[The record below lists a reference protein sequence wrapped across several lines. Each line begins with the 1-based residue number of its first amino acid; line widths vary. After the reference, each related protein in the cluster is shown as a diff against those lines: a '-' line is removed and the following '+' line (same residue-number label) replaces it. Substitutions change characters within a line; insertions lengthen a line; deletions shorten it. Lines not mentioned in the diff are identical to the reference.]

1 MSGTPLISVIVP
13 VYKVEAY
20 LDRCVQSIVDQ
31 TYTNLEII
39 LVDDGS
45 PDECPRM
52 CDAWAK
58 RDERI
63 RVIHQKNGGL
73 SAARNAGMRASTG
86 DYIAF
91 VDSDDWLSRG
101 FIENLHV
108 VAAGYDCEAVGCL
121 FRVDNQKEQDGL
133 QESTKILRIVDR
145 VTAVGDLI
153 EDRIGQMVWNKL
165 YRRELIADIPFVEGK
180 LHEDEFWSYQVLG
193 RIHRY
198 AEIDYVGYHY
208 FQRPD
213 SIMGKAY
220 ALKRLDA
227 LEAQAARVTYLQKH
241 LPELADKG
249 QIKLLFS
256 CLYNGQMCLKHLK
269 GAEQRKAFELLE
281 GIFRQW
287 RLTRNQKKTMKLTH
301 VIWFEMANVSLVS
314 ACRLRNMLQ
323 IGV

>member
-1 MSGTPLISVIVP
+1 MDLISVIVP
-13 VYKVEAY
+13 VYRVEPY

-58 RDERI
+58 RDGRI
-63 RVIHQKNGGL
+63 RVIHQENGGL
-73 SAARNAGMRASTG
+73 SAARNAGMRAATG

-101 FIENLHV
+101 FIENLH
-108 VAAGYDCEAVGCL
+108 AAADKHDCEAAGCL
-121 FRVDNQKEQDGL
+121 FRMDNQKAQNGL

-165 YRRELIADIPFVEGK
+165 YRRELIADIPFEEGK

-220 ALKRLDA
+220 VLNRLDA
-227 LEAQAARVTYLQKH
+227 LEAKIDRQIYLQKN
-241 LPELADKG
+241 LPELDDRG
-249 QIKLLFS
+249 QINLFFT
-256 CLYNGQMCLKHLK
+256 CLYHGQMALKYLQ
-269 GAEQRKAFELLE
+269 GAQQQKALDRLRETC
-281 GIFRQW
+281 RAW
-287 RLTRNQKKTMKLTH
+287 RLTDAQKRTLKPTH
-301 VIWFEMANVSLVS
+301 RIWVEMAGCSLVWT
-314 ACRLRNMLQ
+314 CRIRNLLS
-323 IGV
+323 IGL